1 MACLIAPINGAASW
15 FVQGVYSMVAIG
27 IEPRAE
33 KDEHCVLRDRA
44 SAVQGGLVS

>member
-15 FVQGVYSMVAIG
+15 FVQGAYSMVATG